1 MMGPDHPIRPVFDSA
16 DRDLAAGLF
25 ESVRKLSAGRV
36 GVTRPSYSEVE
47 TATMGVIADA
57 GKQAGLVSRF
67 DPAANLVIE
76 MPGAPA
82 GQPAYWMGSHVD
94 SVPEGGNYDGL
105 AGVIAGLLCA
115 VKAKRQGA
123 KLERPLAVVG
133 LRGEESAWFGKP
145 YIGSLA
151 LFGKLTPH
159 DLERKHRDTGRPLG
173 EYMEKAGADV
183 RRIAAGEPLFEKSS
197 VAAWLE
203 LHIEQG
209 PIMVSRDA
217 PVGVVTGIRGM
228 LRHISA
234 HCRGNAGHS
243 GAVPRWL
250 RQDAVFAFA
259 DLMMRLDDNWQA
271 LNSRGVDLV
280 VTSGVVG
287 TDPREHSVSRIP
299 GDVRF
304 SLEMRSQSLETLEA
318 FYQLVLVESAAIEKA
333 RGVKFEFGE
342 RVLSEPG
349 LIDREWG
356 GRLKKICTALQ
367 YEHIDIPSGAGH
379 DAAIF
384 GNQGIPAAMLF
395 VRNDRGSHNPDEK
408 MDLED
413 FMMGVEVLYQ
423 AVTAQA
429 GAAR

>member
-1 MMGPDHPIRPVFDSA
+1 MTPAFCTA
-16 DRDLAAGLF
+16 DRELAAELF

-47 TATMGVIADA
+47 TAAAGIIGDA
-57 GKQAGLVSRF
+57 ARAAGLATRS
-67 DPAANLVIE
+67 DAAANLVIE
-76 MPGAPA
+76 MPDAVAGRPA
-82 GQPAYWMGSHVD
+82 CWIGSHLD
-94 SVPEGGNYDGL
+94 SVPQGGNYDGL
-105 AGVIAGLLCA
+105 AGVVAGLLCA
-115 VKAKRQGA
+115 AKARQQ
-123 KLERPLAVVG
+123 KLQLARPLAVIG

-145 YIGSLA
+145 YLGSYA
-151 LFGKLTPH
+151 LFGLLTPQ

-183 RRIAAGEPLFEKSS
+183 QRIAAGKRLVDAQAP
-197 VAAWLE
+197 VAWLE

-209 PIMVSRDA
+209 PIMVAREA

-234 HCRGNAGHS
+234 HCRGSAGHS

-250 RQDAVFAFA
+250 RHDAVFALA
-259 DLMMRLDDNWQA
+259 DLLMRLDENWQA

-304 SLEMRSQSLETLEA
+304 SLEFRSQSLETLEA
-318 FYQLVLVESAAIEKA
+318 FYQLARVESAGIERA

-342 RVLSEPG
+342 RILSAPG
-349 LIDREWG
+349 LIDRDWAA
-356 GRLKKICTALQ
+356 RLRKACVELGVT
-367 YEHIDIPSGAGH
+367 HIDIPSGAGH
-379 DAAIF
+379 DAAVF
-384 GNQGIPAAMLF
+384 ANQGVPAAMLF
-395 VRNDRGSHNPDEK
+395 VRNEHGSHNPNEK
-408 MDLED
+408 MDLDD
-413 FMMGVEVLYQ
+413 FMAGVEVLYQ
-423 AVTAQA
+423 AATS
-429 GAAR
+429 